1 MFCNVPVEAVIE
13 EIDVDHSIYEVPI
26 MLQREGMDELICR
39 RLGLETNEPDMAR
52 WKKVIRCL
60 CEPKHHVKIGV
71 VGKYIDLQ
79 DAYKSVYEAVT
90 HGGGANDC
98 GVEIVR
104 VDSEAIENNGGVKS
118 LDGLS
123 GVLVPGGFGER
134 GIEGKIRAAQY
145 ARENDVPYLGL
156 CLGMQIA
163 SIEFA
168 RIALGLED
176 AHSAEF
182 EPDSPHPIIALLD
195 EQKQVTK
202 MGGTMRL
209 GAQPCKLKKGSR
221 AAGLYDEDEIS
232 ERHRH
237 RYEFNN
243 DYREQFENAG
253 FVFSGT
259 SPDGNLVELVE
270 LKDHPFYM
278 ASQFH
283 PEFLSKPH
291 RPHPLFAGFIKAAH
305 EHATTNGN

>member
-1 MFCNVPVEAVIE
+1 PVEAVIE

-26 MLQREGMDELICR
+26 MLQREGMDELICQ
-39 RLGLETNEPDMAR
+39 RLGLETNPPDMSR
-52 WKKVIRCL
+52 WEDMLCRL

-98 GVEIVR
+98 GVKIVR

-145 ARENDVPYLGL
+145 ARENGVPYLGL

-168 RIALGLED
+168 RNELGLEG

-182 EPDSPHPIIALLD
+182 MPDSPHPIIALLD
-195 EQKQVTK
+195 EQQNVTD

-209 GAQPCKLKKGSR
+209 GAQPCKLKDGSR
-221 AAGLYDEDEIS
+221 AAGLYNASEVN

-243 DYREQFENAG
+243 DYRDQFEEAG

-259 SPDGNLVELVE
+259 SPDGGLVELIE

-283 PEFLSKPH
+283 PEFLSKPV
-291 RPHPLFAGFIKAAH
+291 RPHPLFAGFIKAAY
-305 EHATTNGN
+305 EHATTNGR